1 MKGFQGDPWPG
12 TAGNTQLTNY
22 STPAA
27 TLYNKNKDGQY
38 LMSKSIDNITED
50 TDNNTISFVAC
61 RPELEIPVPSD
72 GVEQE
77 GSNSFSVKWQ
87 KVTGATSYEIELTA
101 FNRASSDPAKALQQ
115 EFDFKGC
122 YSKTT
127 GLFTSPNLLKMG
139 TSTKTGW
146 VKTDTWKVPQST
158 DMTEVMG
165 ANVVKD
171 PVDGTISIT
180 YGNEGDP
187 VSTAA
192 KQEVSFTVTADGKQV
207 FTFKDVRKD
216 LFWLEIKPSKQ
227 MYMNY
232 LAVYD
237 GIWTAEQLGI
247 NTESSSRRAGS
258 EPEIFKTTNNGYT
271 FTDLDTSKRY
281 VYRVRSLG
289 EEKTS
294 SQWSEEKSFEFGSA
308 GIIPGDANGDGTVN
322 VSDIVLTVNYI
333 MGNPAPN
340 FNKEAAD
347 LNGDGEINVTDIVK
361 MVNIIMEATSRR
373 ENRR

>member
-1 MKGFQGDPWPG
+1 
-12 TAGNTQLTNY
+12 
-22 STPAA
+22 
-27 TLYNKNKDGQY
+27 
-38 LMSKSIDNITED
+38 
-50 TDNNTISFVAC
+50 
-61 RPELEIPVPSD
+61 
-72 GVEQE
+72 
-77 GSNSFSVKWQ
+77 
-87 KVTGATSYEIELTA
+87 
-101 FNRASSDPAKALQQ
+101 
-115 EFDFKGC
+115 
-122 YSKTT
+122 
-127 GLFTSPNLLKMG
+127 
-139 TSTKTGW
+139 
-146 VKTDTWKVPQST
+146 
-158 DMTEVMG
+158 
-165 ANVVKD
+165 
-171 PVDGTISIT
+171 
-180 YGNEGDP
+180 
-187 VSTAA
+187 
-192 KQEVSFTVTADGKQV
+192 
-207 FTFKDVRKD
+207 
-216 LFWLEIKPSKQ
+216 

-289 EEKTS
+289 
-294 SQWSEEKSFEFGSA
+294 EEKSFEFGSA

-373 ENRR
+373 EDRR